1 MNENID
7 LTKILQGC
15 PKGTEFYSL
24 IYGKVRFERI
34 LEDVSYPI
42 ILSIC
47 DDSCNTINVTKKGL
61 HYKDYNGEC
70 VLFPSKDQ
78 RDWAKFE
85 RFWDKP
91 KVERFDVNTLQ
102 PFDKVLVSDGDC
114 YWKAD
119 LFSHIYDDITGVIC
133 CSCCSWKQCVP
144 YNEETKHLIGT
155 KNNCPEYYKWWEE

>member
-1 MNENID
+1 MNENLD
-7 LTKILQGC
+7 LTKILEGC
-15 PKGTEFYSL
+15 PKGIDFYHTV
-24 IYGKVRFERI
+24 YGTVLFNSIDLDSE
-34 LEDVSYPI
+34 YPI
-42 ILSIC
+42 RFIVGKNQVNS
-47 DDSCNTINVTKKGL
+47 VTKSGL
-61 HYKDYNGEC
+61 AISDYKGEC
-70 VLFPSKDQ
+70 ILFPSKDQ
-78 RDWAKFE
+78 RDWSKFE

-91 KVERFDVNTLQ
+91 KVEKFNPKTLK

-155 KNNCPEYYKWWEE
+155 KEDCPEYYKWWEE